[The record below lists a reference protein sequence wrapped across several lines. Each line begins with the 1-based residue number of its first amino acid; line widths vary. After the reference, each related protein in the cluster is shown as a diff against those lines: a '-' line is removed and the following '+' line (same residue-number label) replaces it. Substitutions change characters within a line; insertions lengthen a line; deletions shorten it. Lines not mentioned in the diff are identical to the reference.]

1 MTDYEFI
8 RYEQRDHV
16 ATVTLNRP
24 EVLNAIHPPMAEEL
38 ADAWE
43 RIRDDDS
50 VWVGVLTGSGTRAF
64 CAGADLKWRA
74 EAGEAVRSHNRA
86 EASGA
91 ARGFQR
97 GRDCYKPLLAVV
109 NGYAVGGGLE
119 LVLGCDLVVAA
130 EHAQLG
136 LPEARRGL
144 LADAGGIHKLVRR
157 LPWSAAMQLILT
169 GELISAEEARR
180 IGLVN
185 QVVPAGDLQAAAE
198 QWVEAILACA
208 PLSLQAG
215 KEAAV
220 RGLELPL
227 WEAVNTRFPLAERMY
242 ESEDFIEGPKAFA
255 EKRKPVWKGK

>member
-1 MTDYEFI
+1 MADYEFI

-16 ATVTLNRP
+16 VTVTLNRP

-50 VWVGVLTGSGTRAF
+50 VWVGVLTGSGDRAF

-74 EAGEAVRSHNRA
+74 EAGEAARSHNRA

-169 GELISAEEARR
+169 GELISAEDARR

-185 QVVPAGDLQAAAE
+185 QVVPTEGLQAAAE

-208 PLSLQAG
+208 PLALQAG

-220 RGLELPL
+220 QGLELPL

-242 ESEDFIEGPKAFA
+242 ESEDFIEGPQAFA

>member
-1 MTDYEFI
+1 MADYEFI

-50 VWVGVLTGSGTRAF
+50 VWVGVLTGSGDRAF

-74 EAGEAVRSHNRA
+74 EAGEAARSHNRA

-185 QVVPAGDLQAAAE
+185 QVVPAEGLQAAAE
-198 QWVEAILACA
+198 AVGGGDFGVCALGLAGGERGGCA
-208 PLSLQAG
+208 G
-215 KEAAV
+215 VGVAAV
-220 RGLELPL
+220 GGGQHALSAGR
-227 WEAVNTRFPLAERMY
+227 AHV
-242 ESEDFIEGPKAFA
+242 
-255 EKRKPVWKGK
+255 

>member
-1 MTDYEFI
+1 MADYEFI

-74 EAGEAVRSHNRA
+74 EAGEDARSHNRA

-157 LPWSAAMQLILT
+157 LSWSAAMQLILT

-185 QVVPAGDLQAAAE
+185 QVVPAEGLQAAAE

-220 RGLELPL
+220 QGLELPL

>member
-1 MTDYEFI
+1 MADYEFI

-74 EAGEAVRSHNRA
+74 EAGEAARSHNRA
-86 EASGA
+86 EASGV

-119 LVLGCDLVVAA
+119 LILGCDLVVAA

>member
-1 MTDYEFI
+1 MADYEFI

-74 EAGEAVRSHNRA
+74 EAGEAARSHNRA
-86 EASGA
+86 EASGV

-185 QVVPAGDLQAAAE
+185 QVVPAEGLQAAAE

>member
-1 MTDYEFI
+1 M
-8 RYEQRDHV
+8 Q
-16 ATVTLNRP
+16 
-24 EVLNAIHPPMAEEL
+24 
-38 ADAWE
+38 W
-43 RIRDDDS
+43 
-50 VWVGVLTGSGTRAF
+50 
-64 CAGADLKWRA
+64 
-74 EAGEAVRSHNRA
+74 
-86 EASGA
+86 A
-91 ARGFQR
+91 A
-97 GRDCYKPLLAVV
+97 
-109 NGYAVGGGLE
+109 GLE

-180 IGLVN
+180 LGLVN
-185 QVVPAGDLQAAAE
+185 QVVPAEGLQAAAE
-198 QWVEAILACA
+198 HWVEAILACA
-208 PLSLQAG
+208 PLALQAG

-242 ESEDFIEGPKAFA
+242 ESEDFIEGPKAFT
-255 EKRKPVWKGK
+255 EKRKPVWKGKVGNGSAQTSTTEKSLLWKNLLP

>member
-1 MTDYEFI
+1 MADYEFI

-50 VWVGVLTGSGTRAF
+50 VWVGVLTGSGDRAF

-74 EAGEAVRSHNRA
+74 EAGEAARSHNRA

-185 QVVPAGDLQAAAE
+185 QVVPAEGLQAAAE
-198 QWVEAILACA
+198 QWVEAILTCA

-220 RGLELPL
+220 QGLELPL

-242 ESEDFIEGPKAFA
+242 ESEDFIAGPQAFA

>member
-1 MTDYEFI
+1 MTHYEFI
-8 RYEQRDHV
+8 RYEQCGHV

-50 VWVGVLTGSGTRAF
+50 VWVGVLTGSGDRAF

-74 EAGEAVRSHNRA
+74 EAGEAARSHNRA

-180 IGLVN
+180 IGLVS
-185 QVVPAGDLQAAAE
+185 QVVPAEGLQAAAE

-208 PLSLQAG
+208 PLALQAG

-220 RGLELPL
+220 QGLELPL

>member
-1 MTDYEFI
+1 MAHYEFI

-50 VWVGVLTGSGTRAF
+50 VWVGVLTGSGERAF

-74 EAGEAVRSHNRA
+74 EAGEAARSHNRA

-119 LVLGCDLVVAA
+119 LVLGCDLAVVA

-185 QVVPAGDLQAAAE
+185 QVVPAENLQAASE

-227 WEAVNTRFPLAERMY
+227 WEAVNTRFPLTERMY

-255 EKRKPVWKGK
+255 EKRKPVWQGK

>member
-74 EAGEAVRSHNRA
+74 EAGEAARSHNRA

-157 LPWSAAMQLILT
+157 LSWSAAMQLILT

-185 QVVPAGDLQAAAE
+185 QVVPAEGLQATAE

>member
-1 MTDYEFI
+1 MADYEFI

-74 EAGEAVRSHNRA
+74 EAGEAARSHNRA

-185 QVVPAGDLQAAAE
+185 QVVPAEDLQAAAE

-208 PLSLQAG
+208 PLALQAG

>member
-157 LPWSAAMQLILT
+157 LSWSAAMQLILT

-185 QVVPAGDLQAAAE
+185 QVVPAEGLQATAE

>member
-1 MTDYEFI
+1 MAHCEFI

-24 EVLNAIHPPMAEEL
+24 EVLNAIHPPMAEE
-38 ADAWE
+38 
-43 RIRDDDS
+43 
-50 VWVGVLTGSGTRAF
+50 
-64 CAGADLKWRA
+64 
-74 EAGEAVRSHNRA
+74 
-86 EASGA
+86 
-91 ARGFQR
+91 
-97 GRDCYKPLLAVV
+97 
-109 NGYAVGGGLE
+109 
-119 LVLGCDLVVAA
+119 
-130 EHAQLG
+130 
-136 LPEARRGL
+136 

-185 QVVPAGDLQAAAE
+185 QVVPAEGLQPAAE

-208 PLSLQAG
+208 PLALQAG
-215 KEAAV
+215 KEAAM

-227 WEAVNTRFPLAERMY
+227 REAVNTRFPLAERMY
-242 ESEDFIEGPKAFA
+242 ESEDFVEGPKAFA

>member
-1 MTDYEFI
+1 MARYEFI
-8 RYEQRDHV
+8 LYEQRDHV
-16 ATVTLNRP
+16 AKVTLNRP

-50 VWVGVLTGSGTRAF
+50 VWVGVLTGSGARAF

-74 EAGEAVRSHNRA
+74 AAGEAARSHNRA

-185 QVVPAGDLQAAAE
+185 QVVPADGLQAAAE

-208 PLSLQAG
+208 PLALQAG

>member
-1 MTDYEFI
+1 MADYEFI

-74 EAGEAVRSHNRA
+74 EAGEAARSHNRA

-185 QVVPAGDLQAAAE
+185 QVVPAEGLQAAAE

-208 PLSLQAG
+208 PLALQAG

-220 RGLELPL
+220 QGLELPL

>member
-1 MTDYEFI
+1 MADYEFI

-24 EVLNAIHPPMAEEL
+24 EILNAIHPPMAEEL

-50 VWVGVLTGSGTRAF
+50 VWVGVLTGSGERAF

-74 EAGEAVRSHNRA
+74 EAGEAARSHNRA

-119 LVLGCDLVVAA
+119 LVLGCDLAVAA

-180 IGLVN
+180 FGLVN
-185 QVVPAGDLQAAAE
+185 QVVPAEGLQAAAE

-220 RGLELPL
+220 QGLELPL

-242 ESEDFIEGPKAFA
+242 ESDDFIEGPKAFA

>member
-43 RIRDDDS
+43 RIRGDDS

-185 QVVPAGDLQAAAE
+185 QVVPAEGLQAAAE

>member
-1 MTDYEFI
+1 MAHYEFI

-64 CAGADLKWRA
+64 CAGSDLKWRA
-74 EAGEAVRSHNRA
+74 EAGEAARRHNRA

-185 QVVPAGDLQAAAE
+185 QVVPAEGLQAAAE

-208 PLSLQAG
+208 PLALQAG

-227 WEAVNTRFPLAERMY
+227 WEAVNTRFPLAERVY
-242 ESEDFIEGPKAFA
+242 ESEDFVEGPKAFT

>member
-1 MTDYEFI
+1 MADYEFI

-74 EAGEAVRSHNRA
+74 EAGEAARSHNRA
-86 EASGA
+86 EASGV

-185 QVVPAGDLQAAAE
+185 QVVPAEGLQAAAE

-215 KEAAV
+215 KEAAA

>member
-1 MTDYEFI
+1 MADYEFI

-24 EVLNAIHPPMAEEL
+24 ELLNAIHPPMAEEL

-43 RIRDDDS
+43 RVRDDDS
-50 VWVGVLTGSGTRAF
+50 VWVGVLTGSGARAV

-74 EAGEAVRSHNRA
+74 DAGEAARSHNRA

-185 QVVPAGDLQAAAE
+185 QVVPAEGLQAAAE

>member
-1 MTDYEFI
+1 MADYEFI
-8 RYEQRDHV
+8 LYEQRDHV

-50 VWVGVLTGSGTRAF
+50 VWVGVLTGSGARAF

-74 EAGEAVRSHNRA
+74 AAGEAARSHNRA

-185 QVVPAGDLQAAAE
+185 QVVPAEGLQATAE

-208 PLSLQAG
+208 PLALQAG

-220 RGLELPL
+220 RGSELPL

-242 ESEDFIEGPKAFA
+242 ESDDFIEGPKAFA

>member
-1 MTDYEFI
+1 MADYEFI

-50 VWVGVLTGSGTRAF
+50 VWIGVLTSSGERAF
-64 CAGADLKWRA
+64 CAGADLKWRS
-74 EAGEAVRSHNRA
+74 EAGEAARSHNRA

-119 LVLGCDLVVAA
+119 LVLGCDLAVAA

-169 GELISAEEARR
+169 GELISAAEARR

-185 QVVPAGDLQAAAE
+185 QVVPAEGLQAAAE

-208 PLSLQAG
+208 PLALQAG

-255 EKRKPVWKGK
+255 EKRKPLWKGK

>member
-1 MTDYEFI
+1 MAHYEFI

-43 RIRDDDS
+43 RIRDDAS
-50 VWVGVLTGSGTRAF
+50 VWVGVLTGSGARAF

-74 EAGEAVRSHNRA
+74 EAGEAARSHNRA

-144 LADAGGIHKLVRR
+144 LADAGGIHKLVRL

-169 GELISAEEARR
+169 GELVSAEEARR

-185 QVVPAGDLQAAAE
+185 QVVPAEGLQAAAE

-208 PLSLQAG
+208 PLALQAG

-220 RGLELPL
+220 RGLDLPL
-227 WEAVNTRFPLAERMY
+227 WEAVNTRFALAERVY
-242 ESEDFIEGPKAFA
+242 ESADFVEGPKAFT

>member
-1 MTDYEFI
+1 MAHYEFI

-50 VWVGVLTGSGTRAF
+50 VWVGVLTGSGERAF

-185 QVVPAGDLQAAAE
+185 QVVPAEGLQAATE

-208 PLSLQAG
+208 PLALQAG

>member
-1 MTDYEFI
+1 MADYEFI

-50 VWVGVLTGSGTRAF
+50 VWVGVLTGSGDRAF

-185 QVVPAGDLQAAAE
+185 QVVPAEGLQAATE

-208 PLSLQAG
+208 PLALQAG

>member
-1 MTDYEFI
+1 MADYEFI

-50 VWVGVLTGSGTRAF
+50 VWVGVLTGSGDRAF

-74 EAGEAVRSHNRA
+74 EAGEAARSHNRA

-157 LPWSAAMQLILT
+157 LPWSAAMQFILT

-185 QVVPAGDLQAAAE
+185 QVVPAEGLQAAAE

-208 PLSLQAG
+208 PLALQAG

>member
-1 MTDYEFI
+1 MAPYEFI

-64 CAGADLKWRA
+64 CAGSDLKWRA
-74 EAGEAVRSHNRA
+74 AAGEAARRHNRA
-86 EASGA
+86 EVSGA

-169 GELISAEEARR
+169 GELISAAEARR

-185 QVVPAGDLQAAAE
+185 QVVPAEGLQAAAE

-208 PLSLQAG
+208 PLALQAG

-227 WEAVNTRFPLAERMY
+227 WEAVNTRFPLAECVY
-242 ESEDFIEGPKAFA
+242 ESDDFVEGPKAFT

>member
-1 MTDYEFI
+1 MARYEFI

-50 VWVGVLTGSGTRAF
+50 VWIGVLTGSGTRAF
-64 CAGADLKWRA
+64 CAGSDLKWRA
-74 EAGEAVRSHNRA
+74 AAGEAARSHNRA

-157 LPWSAAMQLILT
+157 LPWSAAMQLVLT

-185 QVVPAGDLQAAAE
+185 QVVPAEGLQAATE

-208 PLSLQAG
+208 PLALQAG

-220 RGLELPL
+220 RGLDLPL
-227 WEAVNTRFPLAERMY
+227 WEAVNTRFALAERVY
-242 ESEDFIEGPKAFA
+242 ESDDFVEGPKAFT
-255 EKRKPVWKGK
+255 EKRQPVWKGK

>member
-16 ATVTLNRP
+16 ATVILNRP

-50 VWVGVLTGSGTRAF
+50 VWVGVLTGSGDRAF
-64 CAGADLKWRA
+64 CAGADLKWRV
-74 EAGEAVRSHNRA
+74 EAGEDARSHNRA

-119 LVLGCDLVVAA
+119 LGLRVRFGGGGRARAIGVARGA
-130 EHAQLG
+130 ARVAG
-136 LPEARRGL
+136 RRRGHPQ
-144 LADAGGIHKLVRR
+144 ADSGGCR
-157 LPWSAAMQLILT
+157 
-169 GELISAEEARR
+169 GAR
-180 IGLVN
+180 
-185 QVVPAGDLQAAAE
+185 P
-198 QWVEAILACA
+198 C
-208 PLSLQAG
+208 SS
-215 KEAAV
+215 
-220 RGLELPL
+220 
-227 WEAVNTRFPLAERMY
+227 Y
-242 ESEDFIEGPKAFA
+242 
-255 EKRKPVWKGK
+255 

>member
-1 MTDYEFI
+1 MADYEFI

-185 QVVPAGDLQAAAE
+185 QVVPAEGLQAAAE

>member
-1 MTDYEFI
+1 MAHYEFI

-43 RIRDDDS
+43 RICDDDS

-74 EAGEAVRSHNRA
+74 EAGEAARGHNRA

-185 QVVPAGDLQAAAE
+185 QVVPAEGLQAAAE

-220 RGLELPL
+220 QGLELPL

>member
-16 ATVTLNRP
+16 AKVTLNRP

-50 VWVGVLTGSGTRAF
+50 VWVGVLTGSGDRAF

-74 EAGEAVRSHNRA
+74 EAGEDARSHNRA

-169 GELISAEEARR
+169 GELILAEEARR

-185 QVVPAGDLQAAAE
+185 QVVPAEGLQAAAE

-220 RGLELPL
+220 QGLELPL
-227 WEAVNTRFPLAERMY
+227 WEAVNMRFPLAERMY

>member
-1 MTDYEFI
+1 MASYEFI
-8 RYEQRDHV
+8 LYEQRDHV
-16 ATVTLNRP
+16 ATITLNRP

-64 CAGADLKWRA
+64 CAGSDLKWRA
-74 EAGEAVRSHNRA
+74 AAGAAARSHNRA

-157 LPWSAAMQLILT
+157 LPWSAAMQLVLT
-169 GELISAEEARR
+169 GELIAAEEARR
-180 IGLVN
+180 LGLVN
-185 QVVPAGDLQAAAE
+185 QVVPAEGLQAAAA

-208 PLSLQAG
+208 PLALQAG

-227 WEAVNTRFPLAERMY
+227 WEAVNTRFPLAERVY
-242 ESEDFIEGPKAFA
+242 ASEDFVEGPQAFT
-255 EKRKPVWKGK
+255 EKRKPVWKGT

>member
-1 MTDYEFI
+1 MAHYEFI

-50 VWVGVLTGSGTRAF
+50 VWVGVLTGNGDRAF

-74 EAGEAVRSHNRA
+74 EAGEAARSHNRA

-185 QVVPAGDLQAAAE
+185 QVVPAEGLQAATE

-208 PLSLQAG
+208 PLALQAG

-220 RGLELPL
+220 QGLELPL

-242 ESEDFIEGPKAFA
+242 ESDDFIEGPKAFA

>member
-1 MTDYEFI
+1 MAHYEFI

-43 RIRDDDS
+43 RVRDDDS

-185 QVVPAGDLQAAAE
+185 QVVPAEGLQAAAE

-255 EKRKPVWKGK
+255 EKRKPVWKGT